1 MPYYYLLPTI
11 MGNSWHR
18 RSVVPSFWSLWWYER
33 ESSYCTVKNNF
44 RGCPRNFTRCR
55 FTRTW
60 RFTSL
65 RVVHSGYPAP
75 ASRPRHLIQETGLVC
90 ITVRDQWK
98 GTMGECSAPTSF
110 IDGYIGY
117 YFIDGR
123 YSPLMLHHGIPGVD
137 GNEYIGRLA
146 SYARRMRRRRW
157 LDLSMAFFK
166 QRYSFQFIW
175 SGHPSFVGLIGIF
188 IFVPSSASY
197 TVALLF
203 PSRLSLAHT
212 YSQCLLSSKSAS
224 RHPYSNAASV
234 KFG

>member
-1 MPYYYLLPTI
+1 MPYYYLLPTV
-11 MGNSWHR
+11 MDNTTWHR
-18 RSVVPSFWSLWWYER
+18 LSVTIILVALIWLWERKFVLYGQEKFSGVPPKS
-33 ESSYCTVKNNF
+33 
-44 RGCPRNFTRCR
+44 PRNFTRCR

-166 QRYSFQFIW
+166 QRYSIPIYLV
-175 SGHPSFVGLIGIF
+175 GPSIICGAYRHFYFRPKLRILHERPAF
-188 IFVPSSASY
+188 FLSS
-197 TVALLF
+197 L
-203 PSRLSLAHT
+203 SRAHL
-212 YSQCLLSSKSAS
+212 LLSVS
-224 RHPYSNAASV
+224 
-234 KFG
+234 